1 MYEMK
6 EEYYTGIEQIR
17 EFDSLI
23 LEKVLA
29 GRITPA
35 FFVSTFSFCYIVF
48 YCNVW

>member
-1 MYEMK
+1 MRVTTSK
-6 EEYYTGIEQIR
+6 SKNAR

-29 GRITPA
+29 GRIKPA
-35 FFVSTFSFCYIVF
+35 FFVSTFLFYPIAF